1 VAVVTPVPGRSVD
14 TTASRARRRRTG
26 ARGHYPVTTSA
37 AAVPRAG
44 PGIPAAGGEPARP
57 VLFVAL
63 AYALSWAWVI
73 PLAATGLT
81 VVSGRGWPTQL
92 PALLGPLLAAVL
104 CAALAGRRRVR
115 ELAAAMVRWRIGWRW
130 WLVAVSPVLALLAV
144 LAEQAISG
152 VDLPTWSAFAGFSG
166 VPAGWGV
173 LGVAASLVLIGG
185 FGEETGWRGYLQPTL
200 QRRLGPLAATGIV
213 AAVWAGWHVPQFFF
227 IQTYK
232 DFPIAMLPVFL
243 LGMAAGAVV
252 LTWLYNHTRSILACA
267 VWHGLYNL
275 AGASAAASAG
285 SGVISAAVWTFV
297 VLGAVV
303 LLGLEWRAVRA
314 GRRSVLMP
322 H

>member
-1 VAVVTPVPGRSVD
+1 
-14 TTASRARRRRTG
+14 
-26 ARGHYPVTTSA
+26 
-37 AAVPRAG
+37 
-44 PGIPAAGGEPARP
+44 
-57 VLFVAL
+57 LFVVL

-73 PLAATGLT
+73 PLAATGAT
-81 VVSGRGWPTQL
+81 VASGRGWPTQF

-104 CAALAGRRRVR
+104 CAALAGRSRVR
-115 ELAAAMVRWRIGWRW
+115 ELVAAMGRWRIGWRW
-130 WLVAVSPVLALLAV
+130 WLVAVSPVLALLAI

-152 VDLPTWSAFAGFSG
+152 VSMPTWSAFAGFSG

-173 LGVAASLVLIGG
+173 LGVAGALVLIGG

-213 AAVWAGWHVPQFFF
+213 AAVWAGWHLPQFFF

-232 DFPIAMLPVFL
+232 DMPIAMLPVFL
-243 LGMAAGAVV
+243 LGMAGGAVV

-267 VWHGLYNL
+267 VWHELYNL
-275 AGASAAASAG
+275 AGGSAAASAG

>member
-1 VAVVTPVPGRSVD
+1 MTIASASDHPVA
-14 TTASRARRRRTG
+14 
-26 ARGHYPVTTSA
+26 TSA
-37 AAVPRAG
+37 AVPTAEPVSPPPSNG
-44 PGIPAAGGEPARP
+44 PRRP
-57 VLFVAL
+57 VLFVVL
-63 AYALSWAWVI
+63 AYTLSWAWVI

-81 VVSGRGWPTQL
+81 VVSGAGWPTQF

-104 CAALAGRRRVR
+104 CAALAGRRSLR
-115 ELAAAMVRWRIGWRW
+115 ELTAAMVRWRIGWRW
-130 WLVAVSPVLALLAV
+130 WLAAVSPVLALFAV
-144 LAEQAISG
+144 LAEQAMSG
-152 VDLPTWSAFAGFSG
+152 IDLPDRSAFAGFSG
-166 VPAGWGV
+166 VPVGWGV
-173 LGVAASLVLIGG
+173 LGVAATLVLIGG
-185 FGEETGWRGYLQPTL
+185 FGEETGWRGYLQPRL
-200 QRRLGPLAATGIV
+200 QSRLGPLAATGIV
-213 AAVWAGWHVPQFFF
+213 AAVWAGWHLPQFFV
-227 IQTYK
+227 IQTYR

-243 LGMAAGAVV
+243 LGMAGGAVV

-314 GRRSVLMP
+314 GGCSVLMP